1 VPVNPI
7 QEIAM
12 SWLVGQASSEWEV
25 AAKAALMY
33 ATALLALRVGERR
46 TLAQWTI
53 IDFATA
59 VAMGAIIGRTAIAGT
74 QSYLTGAVAVCTLI
88 VIHRAASLLRLRPL
102 LGQVFDHRIR
112 VLVADGKLRLTE
124 LRKCGLTDGD
134 LFTQLRQ
141 RGVFAVEDVRY
152 VLYEPKGS
160 ITVVRREVPA
170 DPEPELVRE
179 GLEHAAGYPRG
190 GPAARSIRTTSAG
203 ARARSGR

>member
-1 VPVNPI
+1 
-7 QEIAM
+7 M

-74 QSYLTGAVAVCTLI
+74 QSYLTGAVAVCTLV
-88 VIHRAASLLRLRPL
+88 VIHRIASLLRFRPL
-102 LGQVFDHRIR
+102 LGKLFDHRIR
-112 VLVADGKLRLTE
+112 VLVAEGKLRRRE

-141 RGVFAVEDVRY
+141 RGVFAIEDARY

-160 ITVVRREVPA
+160 ITIVRREAPA
-170 DPEPELVRE
+170 HPEPELVRD
-179 GLEHAAGYPRG
+179 GLEHAAGYPGDGPVHPLAGRLLRVPAHDRG
-190 GPAARSIRTTSAG
+190 GDHVDR
-203 ARARSGR
+203 